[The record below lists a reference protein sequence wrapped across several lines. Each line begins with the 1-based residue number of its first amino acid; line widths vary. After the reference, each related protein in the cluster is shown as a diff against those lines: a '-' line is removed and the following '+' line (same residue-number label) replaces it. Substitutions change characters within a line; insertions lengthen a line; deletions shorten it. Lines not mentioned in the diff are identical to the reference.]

1 MARAKAE
8 QQQPSTGMTLIVMV
22 GLAIAFLL
30 FMAFL
35 NVVKSGNLLS
45 ETNLLFATLIFYAG
59 AGALYL
65 GFGVTGTESYV
76 KFASLAT
83 WLGLIANS
91 AAVAHRWYDAGHPP
105 FASVY
110 EMLLSFVWTL
120 AVLTLIAEK
129 KFGVK
134 VIGTVTM
141 PVAIVGV
148 VLMQLL
154 RTEVHPL
161 VPALQST
168 WLHVHVTLAMLAYA
182 GCALSFALAMM
193 FLIQDNMKTETFLAV
208 TSASTLGIYA
218 SIVLT
223 RFENWGGLSLVAWNP
238 ENKAEVFL
246 SKGVR
251 LFVTIPDLGWLMTL
265 ATLSVATPLSLYLIS
280 RRSKIRWYLRSLPA
294 RLSDI
299 YRAVLRAFVLRRSDE
314 VSATEDWIKINP
326 EPQNQE
332 SWILV
337 ANRALF
343 LSILLQVMALVMFL
357 VRANDGRYPS
367 LDADGLFPTSLAAS
381 PFILSGLVGGVFIS
395 LLYLL
400 LVWRRPDLE
409 RLLPTSDNLDRIT
422 YKTICLAFPL
432 LTLMIAAGAY
442 WANQT
447 WGSYWSWDP
456 KETWAAITWLV
467 YALYLHMRITRGWR
481 GRRAAYFAI
490 AGFVVVMFTFFGVT
504 YLLPGLHAYA

>member
-1 MARAKAE
+1 MARTKAE
-8 QQQPSTGMTLIVMV
+8 QQQPATGMTLIVLV

-35 NVVKSGNLLS
+35 NVVKSGNLLG
-45 ETNLLFATLIFYAG
+45 ETNLLYAALVFYGG
-59 AGALYL
+59 AAALYL

-83 WLGLIANS
+83 ALGLIANT
-91 AAVAHRWYDAGHPP
+91 AAVAHRWYEAGHAP

-120 AVLTLIAEK
+120 ALLTLVAEK
-129 KFGVK
+129 KYGVK

-154 RTEVHPL
+154 RTDVHPL

-182 GCALSFALAMM
+182 ACALSFALAMM
-193 FLIQDNMKTETFLAV
+193 FLIQDKMKTETFLAV
-208 TSASTLGIYA
+208 TSASTLAIYA
-218 SIVLT
+218 SVVFT
-223 RFENWGGLSLVAWNP
+223 RFEKWGGLNLVAWNP
-238 ENKAEVFL
+238 EAKAEVFL

-251 LFVTIPDLGWLMTL
+251 LFVTIPDLGWLMVLAMLVVTSPLACYGLARWKKDETFLTL
-265 ATLSVATPLSLYLIS
+265 
-280 RRSKIRWYLRSLPA
+280 
-294 RLSDI
+294 
-299 YRAVLRAFVLRRSDE
+299 
-314 VSATEDWIKINP
+314 
-326 EPQNQE
+326 
-332 SWILV
+332 
-337 ANRALF
+337 ANRAVF
-343 LSILLQVMALVMFL
+343 VSILLQVMALVMFL
-357 VRANDGRYPS
+357 VRASNGRYPS
-367 LDADGLFPTSLAAS
+367 LDAEGLFPTTLAAS
-381 PFILSGLVGGVFIS
+381 PFILSGLVAGVFLS

-400 LVWRRPDLE
+400 LLWRRPDLE
-409 RLLPTSDNLDRIT
+409 RLLPNADNLDRIT
-422 YKTICLAFPL
+422 YKTIGLAFPL

-467 YALYLHMRITRGWR
+467 YAGYLHMRVTRGWR

-490 AGFVVVMFTFFGVT
+490 LGFAVVMFTFFGVT

>member
-1 MARAKAE
+1 MARVKAE
-8 QQQPSTGMTLIVMV
+8 QQQPATGMTLIVLV

-35 NVVKSGNLLS
+35 NVVKSGSLLN
-45 ETNLLFATLIFYAG
+45 ETNLLFAALIFYAG

-76 KFASLAT
+76 KAASIAT
-83 WLGLIANS
+83 WLGLIANT
-91 AAVAHRWYDAGHPP
+91 AAVAHRWYEAGHPP

-120 AVLTLIAEK
+120 AVLTLVAEK
-129 KFGVK
+129 KYGVK
-134 VIGTVTM
+134 VIGTITM

-154 RTEVHPL
+154 RTDVHPL

-182 GCALSFALAMM
+182 ACALSFALAMM
-193 FLIQDNMKTETFLAV
+193 FLIQDNLKTETFLAV
-208 TSASTLGIYA
+208 TSASTLAIYA
-218 SIVLT
+218 GVILT
-223 RFENWGGLSLVAWNP
+223 RFEKWGGLNLVAWNP
-238 ENKAEVFL
+238 EQKSEVFL

-251 LFVTIPDLGWLMTL
+251 LFVTIPDLGWLLVLTL
-265 ATLSVATPLSLYLIS
+265 LVVASPLVLYGIARWKKDDGILTL
-280 RRSKIRWYLRSLPA
+280 
-294 RLSDI
+294 
-299 YRAVLRAFVLRRSDE
+299 
-314 VSATEDWIKINP
+314 
-326 EPQNQE
+326 
-332 SWILV
+332 
-337 ANRALF
+337 ANRAVF
-343 LSILLQVMALVMFL
+343 ISILLQVMALVMFL
-357 VRANDGRYPS
+357 VRASDARYPS
-367 LDADGLFPTSLAAS
+367 LDADGLFSTSLTAS

-400 LVWRRPDLE
+400 LLWRRPDLE
-409 RLLPTSDNLDRIT
+409 RLLPSGDDLDRIT
-422 YKTICLAFPL
+422 YKTIGIAFPL

-467 YALYLHMRITRGWR
+467 YAGYLHMRITRGWR

-490 AGFVVVMFTFFGVT
+490 LGFAVVMFTFFGVT

>member
-1 MARAKAE
+1 MARVAKAE
-8 QQQPSTGMTLIVMV
+8 AQPVATGTTLVVMV
-22 GLAIAFLL
+22 GLGVAFLL

-35 NVVKSGNLLS
+35 NVVKSGNLLNDS
-45 ETNLLFATLIFYAG
+45 NLLYAALIFYSG
-59 AGALYL
+59 AGVLYL
-65 GFGVTGTESYV
+65 AFGISGLPAYV
-76 KFASLAT
+76 RFASLAT
-83 WLGLIANS
+83 WAGLLANTG
-91 AAVAHRWYDAGHPP
+91 AVAHRWYESGHPP
-105 FASVY
+105 FASIY

-129 KFGVK
+129 KYGVK

-182 GCALSFALAMM
+182 ACALSFALAMM
-193 FLIQDNMKTETFLAV
+193 FLIQDKMQTETFLAA
-208 TSASTLGIYA
+208 TSLFSVATYVGI
-218 SIVLT
+218 LT
-223 RFENWGGLSLVAWNP
+223 RFEKWGELSVVAWNP
-238 ENKAEVFL
+238 EQKSEVFL
-246 SKGVR
+246 SKGIR
-251 LFVTIPDLGWLMTL
+251 LFVVIPDLGWMLLLVL
-265 ATLSVATPLSLYLIS
+265 AAVAAPLVLYLLWRKTHDDALLNI
-280 RRSKIRWYLRSLPA
+280 
-294 RLSDI
+294 
-299 YRAVLRAFVLRRSDE
+299 
-314 VSATEDWIKINP
+314 
-326 EPQNQE
+326 
-332 SWILV
+332 
-337 ANRALF
+337 ANRAVF
-343 LSILLQVMALVMFL
+343 LSILLQVMALGFFIL
-357 VRANDGRYPS
+357 RARDGHYAS

-381 PFILSGLVGGVFIS
+381 PFILSGLVGAIFVS

-400 LVWRRPDLE
+400 LLWRREHLQ
-409 RLLPTSDNLDRIT
+409 RMLPSADELDRIT
-422 YKTICLAFPL
+422 YKTIAIAFPL

-442 WANQT
+442 WANRT

-467 YALYLHMRITRGWR
+467 YAGYLHMRITRGWR

-490 AGFVVVMFTFFGVT
+490 LGFAIVMFTFFGVT